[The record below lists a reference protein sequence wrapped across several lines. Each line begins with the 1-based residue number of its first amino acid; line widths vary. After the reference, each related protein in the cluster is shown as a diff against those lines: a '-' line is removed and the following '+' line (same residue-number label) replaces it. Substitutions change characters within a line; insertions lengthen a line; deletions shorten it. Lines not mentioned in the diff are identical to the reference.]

1 MGWTVRRIG
10 SALALVSSLSGC
22 AEDATEDATR
32 DVGTSAD
39 VAVDAA
45 SDTASVDDTG
55 APGDTGTV
63 GDGDAG
69 ISETAIADTGIVDTG
84 IVDTGILDT
93 GILDTGILDTGP
105 ADTGT
110 TDTGVADTG
119 SDADSGAWSPTA
131 HVHIY
136 ISNTCAVTTDPVS
149 FDVPAGKTVKISWHN
164 HSLYYRADVW
174 ASYGGGFLALEK
186 GATWNETYEHCFIK
200 STHTEWVDVTPE
212 GSPSSCG
219 KQRVYFYC
227 HA

>member
-1 MGWTVRRIG
+1 MGRTVMWIG
-10 SALALVSSLSGC
+10 SALALLSGLSGC
-22 AEDATEDATR
+22 AEDASEDAAR
-32 DVGTSAD
+32 DVGTGAD
-39 VAVDAA
+39 AAADTATDTGAVGDTGAPADTGSVGDVGTPDTGVDAAA
-45 SDTASVDDTG
+45 SDTASAD
-55 APGDTGTV
+55 
-63 GDGDAG
+63 
-69 ISETAIADTGIVDTG
+69 TAIADTAIVDTG
-84 IVDTGILDT
+84 SVDTAV
-93 GILDTGILDTGP
+93 

-131 HVHIY
+131 HVHLY

-149 FDVPAGKTVKISWHN
+149 FDVPAGKTVKVSWHN

-186 GATWNETYEHCFIK
+186 SATWNETYEHCFIK

>member
-1 MGWTVRRIG
+1 MRIG
-10 SALALVSSLSGC
+10 SALALLSTLSGC
-22 AEDATEDATR
+22 AEDAAE

-45 SDTASVDDTG
+45 GDTGPVGDTG
-55 APGDTGTV
+55 APADTGSV
-63 GDGDAG
+63 GDVGSSDTNVDAG
-69 ISETAIADTGIVDTG
+69 ASETTSADTGSADTGIV
-84 IVDTGILDT
+84 DT

-110 TDTGVADTG
+110 ADTGVADTG
-119 SDADSGAWSPTA
+119 SDADGGAWSPTA

-149 FDVPAGKTVKISWHN
+149 FDVPAGKTVKVSWHN

-186 GATWNETYEHCFIK
+186 SATWNETYEHCFIK